1 MKYVLLLLCLW
12 FSAPACATGVDAD
25 VLADPA
31 REARARGLMEELRC
45 LVCQNQSIA
54 DSDATLA
61 EDLRRIVRERISA
74 GDSDADIKAY
84 LVQRYGNWILLDPPL
99 TLATWLLWFGPLL
112 VLGCGVVVYVRRTRR
127 CIDDVAPLTDSE
139 RQSLDTMP

>member
-12 FSAPACATGVDAD
+12 FSAPAYATGVDTD

-31 REARARGLMEELRC
+31 GEARARNLMEELRC

-61 EDLRRIVRERISA
+61 EDLRRIVRERIIV
-74 GDSDADIKAY
+74 GDSDAQIKAY

-99 TLATWLLWFGPLL
+99 APATWLLWFGPLL
-112 VLGCGVVVYVRRTRR
+112 VLGVGVAVYIRRTRSG
-127 CIDDVAPLTDSE
+127 INDSAPLTDSE
-139 RQSLDTMP
+139 RQRLDTMP

>member
-1 MKYVLLLLCLW
+1 MKYAVLLLCLW
-12 FSAPACATGVDAD
+12 FSAPACAIGVDTD

-31 REARARGLMEELRC
+31 YEARARSLMEELRC

-54 DSDATLA
+54 DSDAALA

-84 LVQRYGNWILLDPPL
+84 LVQRYGNWILLDPPIAP
-99 TLATWLLWFGPLL
+99 ATWLLWFGPLL
-112 VLGCGVVVYVRRTRR
+112 VLGGGVAVYVRCTRR
-127 CIDDVAPLTDSE
+127 RIDDVAPLTDSE
-139 RQSLDTMP
+139 RQSLDNLP